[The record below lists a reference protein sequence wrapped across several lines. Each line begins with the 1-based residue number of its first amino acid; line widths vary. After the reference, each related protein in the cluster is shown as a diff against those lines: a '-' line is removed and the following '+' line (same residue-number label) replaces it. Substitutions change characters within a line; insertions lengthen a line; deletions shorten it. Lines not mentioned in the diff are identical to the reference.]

1 MTSSNPS
8 TPKQPA
14 PWLSLI
20 GIGEDGAL
28 APGGAEAL
36 WNADIVYGGDRHLQL
51 AGTFSAERRTWPSP
65 FSSVFA
71 ELASLQG
78 SKVAVLATGDPMWFG
93 IGSSLLKHF
102 PPSEMTVL
110 PALSA
115 FQLAASRMG
124 WALQDTECLSVH
136 GRSVDL
142 LRASLY
148 PGARIIALTS
158 NSETPR
164 QVADLLADEGY
175 GRTRMTVLE
184 HLGGARER
192 RVEGTAE
199 DWSAEVAGFH
209 TLALETVADPGL
221 RFRARMPGLA
231 DDAFRHDG
239 KMTKQDIRAVTLA
252 ELQPYPGALLWD
264 IGAGCGSVAI
274 EWLRAANR
282 TRAIGLEPNPERRQ
296 MAAENAVAL
305 GVPHLDLKD
314 AGAPDGLDGLPQPDA
329 IFIGG
334 GLTAPGMVE
343 AALTALRPGGRLVAN
358 AVTLE
363 SEAVLLDAY
372 HQHGGTLKKLSIH
385 RAGSIGGLTGWRP
398 LMPVT
403 QWSFT
408 KP

>member
-1 MTSSNPS
+1 MTSPNSL
-8 TPKQPA
+8 A
-14 PWLSLI
+14 PWLTLV
-20 GIGEDGAL
+20 GIGEDGVL
-28 APGGAEAL
+28 APGSAEAL
-36 WNADIVYGGDRHLQL
+36 SRADIVYGGARHLEL
-51 AGTFSAERRTWPSP
+51 AGAFSAEKRTWPSP

-71 ELASLQG
+71 ELAALKG
-78 SKVAVLATGDPMWFG
+78 NKVAVLATGDPMWFG

-102 PPSEMTVL
+102 SPLEMTVL

-124 WALQDTECLSVH
+124 WALQETECLSVH

-148 PGARIIALTS
+148 PGARILTLTS
-158 NSETPR
+158 NADTPR

-175 GRTRMTVLE
+175 GRSRMSVLE
-184 HLGGARER
+184 HLGGEKER
-192 RVEGTAE
+192 RVEGNAE
-199 DWSAEVAGFH
+199 SWSAEVADFH
-209 TLALETVADPGL
+209 TLALEVIADPGL
-221 RFRARMPGLA
+221 CLRARTPGLA

-252 ELQPYPGALLWD
+252 ELKPYPGALLWD

-282 TRAIGLEPNPERRQ
+282 TKAIGLEPNAERRQ

-305 GVPHLDLKD
+305 GVPHLDLRDTD
-314 AGAPDGLDGLPQPDA
+314 APAGLEGLPQPDA
-329 IFIGG
+329 VFIGG
-334 GLTAPGMVE
+334 GLTAPGMVDT
-343 AALTALRPGGRLVAN
+343 ALAALRPGGRLVAN

-363 SEAVLLDAY
+363 SEAVLLDAF
-372 HQHGGTLKKLSIH
+372 QKHGGSLKKLSIH
-385 RAGSIGGLTGWRP
+385 KAGSIGGLTGWRP

-403 QWSFT
+403 QWSLT